1 MGCKQSVF
9 NGHSE
14 KLFVKRHLGPGV
26 QVSPLDLGGK
36 DSSKGVWDVFEVL
49 SFHELYDAN
58 PDWMNMTQ
66 ISWRWVEYCLLL
78 EVDEVLCRGVKI
90 QGLSNSNLCALY
102 LIKLRFICQNHYLYK
117 YRVCQFAMTRSI
129 ILRFCR
135 RTHLIS
141 SHNEYSSVSM
151 FKK

>member
-78 EVDEVLCRGVKI
+78 EVHEVLCRGVKI
-90 QGLSNSNLCALY
+90 QGFIEFRFMCIISY
-102 LIKLRFICQNHYLYK
+102 LIKIHLSESLFVQIHGVSICNLEAS
-117 YRVCQFAMTRSI
+117 F
-129 ILRFCR
+129 
-135 RTHLIS
+135 
-141 SHNEYSSVSM
+141 
-151 FKK
+151 

>member
-66 ISWRWVEYCLLL
+66 ISWRLVKYCLLL

-90 QGLSNSNLCALY
+90 QGLSNSDLCALY
-102 LIKLRFICQNHYLYK
+102 LI
-117 YRVCQFAMTRSI
+117 
-129 ILRFCR
+129 
-135 RTHLIS
+135 
-141 SHNEYSSVSM
+141 
-151 FKK
+151 